1 MSCTRRLILKRY
13 SIETLAY
20 FLSNLIQLSHQFSFT
35 QPYIYSNT
43 CNQDPLCLNCDGKH
57 SAAFHGCK
65 VKPLLK
71 SAYKIKASQ
80 YMSFTDALKIA
91 KTETRDSEA
100 ETRETETLKSKQM
113 TMSYA
118 QAISRGSIQPQ
129 SFPDFVRQSVI
140 PVVKALGNKD
150 TSSAT
155 SGLFSI
161 YKSTHT
167 GIEADEGSIH
177 GWNSYDG

>member
-1 MSCTRRLILKRY
+1 
-13 SIETLAY
+13 
-20 FLSNLIQLSHQFSFT
+20 
-35 QPYIYSNT
+35 
-43 CNQDPLCLNCDGKH
+43 
-57 SAAFHGCK
+57 
-65 VKPLLK
+65 
-71 SAYKIKASQ
+71 
-80 YMSFTDALKIA
+80 MSFTDALKIA

-140 PVVKALGNKD
+140 PVFKALGNKD

-177 GWNSYDG
+177 G